1 MLRWLNVIMTVMFA
15 LCVAV
20 QYNDPDAL
28 LWILIYAYAVVV
40 TAMAAADR
48 YTILALIGFAGFFA
62 GFAYLSPGLL
72 EIDDP
77 TELVTDIR
85 MDSIDV
91 EVAREA
97 VGLLISSLWLLVLSV
112 VWFRRRRGQASAVED
127 QEVDPA

>member
-28 LWILIYAYAVVV
+28 LWMLIYAYAVVV
-40 TAMAAADR
+40 TAMAVANR
-48 YTILALIGFAGFFA
+48 YTFLAVIGFVGLFA

-72 EIDDP
+72 EIDNP

-85 MDSIDV
+85 MDSPGV

-97 VGLLISSLWLLVLSV
+97 AGLLISSLWLLVLSV
-112 VWFRRRRGQASAVED
+112 VWFRRRGDQASPEVEQD
-127 QEVDPA
+127 